1 MANRLKFLL
10 SAALIALIGAG
21 LLWTVDI
28 RPGLLSPGAL
38 QPTQIQRTSQ
48 GKDFPVVI
56 TDAIGES
63 IELKRPPQ
71 RIVSATLVTDEILS
85 ALVDSSRIA
94 GVTFLADNTAISNV
108 SDHYPDSIQ
117 RIQGEAE
124 EIIAL
129 QPDLVFISPYTRS
142 ETVRLL
148 LGAQIPIVRLPDLN
162 TFSDIENSIKLAALA
177 TGTSEQAE
185 NILQAIQNKL
195 TKLQTKFKS
204 AKRPRVL
211 FYNLGGTTAG
221 PGSTIDE
228 IIELA
233 GGYNVI
239 RSTGIKGS
247 QKINEELAI
256 SLQPDVIL
264 VSGWVNQDGISAS
277 EQLKML
283 SAWMNVP
290 AIKQQQVYDLNGGWL
305 FSTSQ
310 FTWDGIQQVARILH
324 PELFLAESKQL

>member
-38 QPTQIQRTSQ
+38 QSTQIQRISQ
-48 GKDFPVVI
+48 DKDFPIVL

-63 IELKRPPQ
+63 IELKQPPQ

-85 ALVDSSRIA
+85 VLVDSSRIA
-94 GVTFLADNTAISNV
+94 GVTFLADNTAISNIPN
-108 SDHYPDSIQ
+108 HYPDSIQ
-117 RIQGEAE
+117 RIKGEVE

-129 QPDLVFISPYTRS
+129 QPDLVFISPYTRA

-148 LGAQIPIVRLPDLN
+148 LGTEIPVVRLPDLQ
-162 TFSDIENSIKLAALA
+162 TFSDIENSINLTALA

-185 NILQAIQNKL
+185 EILRPIHSKLIKLQAKL
-195 TKLQTKFKS
+195 KS
-204 AKRPRVL
+204 AERPRVL
-211 FYNLGGTTAG
+211 FYNLGGTTVG

-228 IIELA
+228 IIALA
-233 GGYNVI
+233 GGYNVV

-264 VSGWVNQDGISAS
+264 VSGWVNQDGIPAS

-283 SAWMNVP
+283 SAWKNVP
-290 AIKQQQVYDLNGGWL
+290 AVKQHQVYDLNGGWL

-310 FTWDGIQQVARILH
+310 FTWDGIQQVASILH
-324 PELFLAESKQL
+324 PHLFTSESKQL

>member
-38 QPTQIQRTSQ
+38 QATQIQRISQ
-48 GKDFPVVI
+48 DKDFPIVL

-63 IELKRPPQ
+63 IQLNQPPQ

-85 ALVDSSRIA
+85 VLVDSSRIA
-94 GVTFLADNTAISNV
+94 GVTFLADNAAISNV
-108 SDHYPDSIQ
+108 PDHYPYSIQ
-117 RIQGEAE
+117 RIQGEVE

-129 QPDLVFISPYTRS
+129 QPDLVFISPYTRA

-148 LGAQIPIVRLPDLN
+148 LGTQIPVVRLPDLN
-162 TFSDIENSIKLAALA
+162 TFSDIENSINLTALA

-185 NILQAIQNKL
+185 EILQPIKSKL
-195 TKLQTKFKS
+195 IELREKLESTE
-204 AKRPRVL
+204 RPRVL
-211 FYNLGGTTAG
+211 FYNLGGTTVG

-233 GGYNVI
+233 GGYNVV

-264 VSGWVNQDGISAS
+264 VSGWVNQDGTPAS

-283 SAWMNVP
+283 SAWKNVP
-290 AIKQQQVYDLNGGWL
+290 AVKQHQVYDLNGGWL

-310 FTWDGIQQVARILH
+310 FTWDGIHQVANILH
-324 PELFLAESKQL
+324 PHLFTTESKQL

>member
-1 MANRLKFLL
+1 MANRLNFLL
-10 SAALIALIGAG
+10 SAALITLIGAG
-21 LLWTVDI
+21 LLWTVEI
-28 RPGLLSPGAL
+28 RPGLLTPGAL
-38 QPTQIQRTSQ
+38 QATKIQKVSQ
-48 GKDFPVVI
+48 NKDFPIVL

-63 IELKRPPQ
+63 IELKEPPQ

-85 ALVDSSRIA
+85 VLVDSSRMA
-94 GVTFLADNTAISNV
+94 GVTFLADNAAISNAP
-108 SDHYPDSIQ
+108 DHYPDSIQ
-117 RIQGEAE
+117 RIKGEVE

-129 QPDLVFISPYTRS
+129 QPDLVFISPYTRA

-148 LGAQIPIVRLPDLN
+148 LGTHIPVVRLPELS
-162 TFSDIENSIKLAALA
+162 TFSDIENSINLTAIA
-177 TGTSEQAE
+177 TGTSEQADE
-185 NILQAIQNKL
+185 ILLPIKSKL
-195 TKLQTKFKS
+195 IKLQEKLESTE
-204 AKRPRVL
+204 RPRVL

-256 SLQPDVIL
+256 GLQPDVIL
-264 VSGWVNQDGISAS
+264 VSGWVNQEGIPAS
-277 EQLKML
+277 EQLKRL
-283 SAWMNVP
+283 SAWENVP
-290 AIKQQQVYDLNGGWL
+290 AVKQHQVYDLNGGWL

-310 FTWDGIQQVARILH
+310 FTWDGIHQVANILH
-324 PELFLAESKQL
+324 PHLFTIESKQL